1 MDIPKMMSSKQKA
14 VKGLT
19 GGIEMLFKKN
29 KVTYVKGFGRLASP
43 TGVLVDLSSGGQQ
56 TLSTK
61 NIIIATGSEPS
72 SIPNVTI
79 DEKLVVSSTGAL
91 ELKEVPKKMAVIGGG
106 VIGLEMGSVW
116 SRLGSEVHVIEFLD
130 RIVPTCDGEI
140 ATLFQKALTAQ
151 GLQFRL
157 STKVTSAVS
166 TSNGVDLTIAPAKG
180 SGSEEKFH
188 ADIVLVS
195 TGRRPYTEGLGL
207 EKLGIQ
213 MQGPFVK
220 IDKHW
225 RTNVPSVYAIGDCAP
240 GPMLAHKAEEEGI
253 AVAELIKSG
262 TGHVNYNAIPS
273 VIYTEP
279 EVAQV
284 GKTEEELKKEGVKY
298 KVGKFPMIGNSRAR
312 TNDTGT
318 EGLVKV
324 LTDAETDKLLGV
336 HIFATNAGELIT
348 EATLGI
354 EYGASSEDL
363 ARTCHPHPTL
373 AEAVKEACLA
383 AHAKPIHF

>member
-1 MDIPKMMSSKQKA
+1 MSSKLKA

-19 GGIEMLFKKN
+19 SGIEMLFKKN

-43 TGVLVDLSSGGQQ
+43 TEVLVDLSAGGQQ

-61 NIIIATGSEPS
+61 NIVIATGSEPS

-140 ATLFQKALTAQ
+140 ATLFQKVLTSQ

-157 STKVTSAVS
+157 STKVTSAVP
-166 TSNGVDLTIAPAKG
+166 TANGVDLTIAPAKG

-195 TGRRPYTEGLGL
+195 TGRRPFTEGLGL

-213 MQGPFVK
+213 MQGPFIK

-225 RTNVPSVYAIGDCAP
+225 KTNVPSVYAIGDCAP

-273 VIYTEP
+273 VIYTDP

-312 TNDTGT
+312 TNDAGT

-336 HIFATNAGELIT
+336 HIVAPNAGELIT